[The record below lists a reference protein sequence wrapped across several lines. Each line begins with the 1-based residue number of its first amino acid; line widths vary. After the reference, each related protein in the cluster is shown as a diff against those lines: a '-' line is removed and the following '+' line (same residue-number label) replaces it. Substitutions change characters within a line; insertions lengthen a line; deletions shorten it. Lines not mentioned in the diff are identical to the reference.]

1 MSEPAAIAV
10 HGGAGRPSGATLRDP
25 SAHHAA
31 LAAAV
36 EAGYAILDSGGGAL
50 DAVQAAVV
58 ELESC
63 PLFNAGVGSVLTS
76 AGTVEM
82 DAVVAC
88 GATRRAGAVAA
99 VSGIAHPAEAAR
111 AVLDDGRHVLLAG
124 PGAEAFA
131 REHGVATASPESFV
145 TPRQRE
151 AWRRRRRDEPVGDGL
166 GTVGAVARDG
176 AGHLAAAT
184 STGGVAAQLPGR
196 VGDSPILGAGTWADD
211 ATCAVSTTGAGEA
224 ILQTAAAHEVVALV
238 AHTGLTLAEACARVV
253 DELGASG
260 AEAGLIAI
268 GPSGE
273 PVLTLN
279 TPAMHRGW
287 RVGGDEAQTRVGA

>member
-10 HGGAGRPSGATLRDP
+10 HGGAGRASKATLRDP

-31 LAAAV
+31 LASAV
-36 EAGYAILDSGGGAL
+36 DAGHAILDSGGSAL

-82 DAVVAC
+82 DAAVAC

-111 AVLDDGRHVLLAG
+111 AVLDDGRHLLLAG

-131 REHGVATASPESFV
+131 RERGVATAPPESFV

-151 AWRRRRRDEPVGDGL
+151 AWRRRQRDQPLVDGL

-184 STGGVAAQLPGR
+184 STGGVADQLPGR

-211 ATCAVSTTGAGEA
+211 ATCAVSATGDGEA
-224 ILQTAAAHEVVALV
+224 ILRTAAAHEVAALV
-238 AHTGLTLAEACARVV
+238 AHAGLPIAEACARVV

-260 AEAGLIAI
+260 AELGLIAV
-268 GPSGE
+268 GPNGE

-287 RVGGDEAQTRVGA
+287 RVGRGGVQTRVEA